1 VGVDCA
7 KELLLFFSELSE
19 AEPGS
24 VAISSFSDRMNFVNS
39 EIFRVKNPNCGP
51 EQRIIVIVPA

>member
-1 VGVDCA
+1 MGVDRA
-7 KELLLFFSELSE
+7 KKLLLFLSELWE

-24 VAISSFSDRMNFVNS
+24 EAISSFSDRMNFLNS
-39 EIFRVKNPNCGP
+39 EIFRVKNPNYGP